1 MKVPG
6 TFTGSVV
13 SSAEMNG
20 LGHVVTSSTRPTGA
34 ETYEGRRIYETDTS
48 FWQSYD
54 GAAWSPVGPVD
65 GALTSW
71 TLQIDQGASSDIG
84 KSSTVATYSRVGRQ
98 ITGMFRAVF
107 NASGTAG
114 SAVLATLPVAASATS
129 NTTVIGSGMFKPSG
143 GQFRSFVVVI
153 GVTANRMQF
162 AGDVGLGGNYL
173 GVVGVTIAS
182 GDKLTCTFQYEAAS

>member
-20 LGHVVTSSTRPTGA
+20 LGHVVTSGTRPTGA
-34 ETYEGRRIYETDTS
+34 EVYEGRRIYETDTS
-48 FWQSYD
+48 MWQSYD
-54 GAAWSPVGPVD
+54 GSAWSPVGPVD

-71 TLQIDQGASSDIG
+71 TPQIDQGASTDIG

-98 ITGMFRAVF
+98 VTGMFRVVF

-114 SAVLATLPVAASATS
+114 SAILATLPVAASATS
-129 NTTVIGSGMFKPSG
+129 KATVIGSGVFKTTAN
-143 GQFRSFVVVI
+143 QFRSFVVVI

-162 AGDVGLGGNYL
+162 AGEVGGAGNYL
-173 GVVGVTIAS
+173 GVAVETIGS
-182 GDKLTCTFQYEAAS
+182 GEKLTCTFSYEAAS